1 MPHICVPQIP
11 GLAPV
16 NTQKSEI
23 CVRGVHT
30 LTVRGAKHRRA
41 LHTHVR
47 VRYVRRLSPVS
58 TLCGQITQKVFLFIF
73 CAVICPKKCA
83 LAPRVWRAHIRHI
96 IPARKIAFS
105 LSQ

>member
-58 TLCGQITQKVFLFIF
+58 TLCGQITQKKCLYFARSF
-73 CAVICPKKCA
+73 APKNA
-83 LAPRVWRAHIRHI
+83 HLAPRVWHAHIRHI